1 MSGLFGGSSPNIIIN
16 QAAAE
21 PPDPTET
28 VAPPVGEGTP
38 ELAPEEE
45 AGTPAEMAAAPAP
58 GDERIEAARQREI
71 ARMRG
76 RSGRFSTILTRR
88 RLGG

>member
-1 MSGLFGGSSPNIIIN
+1 
-16 QAAAE
+16 
-21 PPDPTET
+21 
-28 VAPPVGEGTP
+28 VGEGTP

-45 AGTPAEMAAAPAP
+45 AGTPAEMAAAPTP
-58 GDERIEAARQREI
+58 GDERIEAARLREI
-71 ARMRG
+71 ERMRG